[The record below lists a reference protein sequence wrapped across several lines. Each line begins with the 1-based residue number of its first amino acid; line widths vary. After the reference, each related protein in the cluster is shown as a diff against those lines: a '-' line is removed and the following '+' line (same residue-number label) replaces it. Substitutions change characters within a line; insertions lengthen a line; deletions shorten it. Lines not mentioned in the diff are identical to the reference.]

1 MEGPASAGDT
11 AMRRAKLDRIGWH
24 VIARGARRLELFHEQ
39 DDFPQFLTFLKYSLT
54 KSNAVLWA
62 YTLMS
67 NHYHLVLYASSE
79 ELRACIQRLNRL
91 YSYYH
96 NHKYSLVG
104 HAFDGPYRAYPQ
116 SSPLLLLRC
125 IAYVFMN
132 PVSAFMVK
140 DPKDYPWSCYKQFL
154 GIPGSPMEADL
165 ASLIPLANPDP
176 KKAWQY
182 FYRAMDREARRPKRT
197 VSDGL
202 TMTAL
207 HAQQFEWLLELAE
220 DRREELAGESPEL
233 VAIYWA
239 RQLGVV
245 PRAIAKVLGKSSR
258 EISDSLYQLK
268 KRIETDPRLQAILT
282 PP

>member
-1 MEGPASAGDT
+1 
-11 AMRRAKLDRIGWH
+11 MRRSQHDRIGWH
-24 VIARGARRLELFHEQ
+24 VIARGARRLELFHDQ
-39 DDFPQFLTFLKYSLT
+39 DDFPQFLTFLKYSLAQ
-54 KSNAVLWA
+54 SNAVLWA
-62 YTLMS
+62 YALMS

-79 ELRACIQRLNRL
+79 ELRGCVQRLNRL
-91 YSYYH
+91 YSSYH

-132 PVSAFMVK
+132 PVKAFLVK
-140 DPKDYPWSCYKQFL
+140 DPKDYPWSCYKQYL

-165 ASLIPLANPDP
+165 RSLIAMADPDP
-176 KKAWQY
+176 KQAWFY
-182 FYRAMDREARRPKRT
+182 FHRAMDREARRPKRN

-207 HAQQFEWLLELAE
+207 HAQQFEWLLEIAE
-220 DRREELAGESPEL
+220 DRHEELAGEAPEL

-239 RQLGVV
+239 RQLGVT
-245 PRAIAKVLGKSSR
+245 PRAIANVLGKSSR
-258 EISDSLYQLK
+258 VISDLLYQLK
-268 KRIETDPRLQAILT
+268 KRLESDPNLKVILT